1 MAISGQQNINIGQPN
16 SPANSDSLYTAFN
29 TIQDNFTQLFQAC
42 SPITSLVAGQGVQ
55 ISNTLPNSYAI
66 TNTGVISLVAGR
78 NVTITTLAGTPGSNG
93 TLIINSTGTGGNG
106 GGTVDS
112 VGITSNTLNVT
123 NSPITT
129 NGNIDVELLTVP
141 GVAGSYRS
149 ANITV
154 DSYGRITSVANGASS
169 GTVTSIALSAGNGIS
184 VGGSPITTSGT
195 ITVTNTGV
203 TSIVA
208 GTGITIN
215 QSNGAVTIN
224 STGGNGGGGTVTR
237 VAVNSNTL
245 VVSGS
250 PIVSSGTIEVD
261 LPANLTTNVLTANVS
276 NVASMI
282 GNQLQINAA
291 NSNVGVTVTT
301 AGATANSYGFVSKKS
316 RGTIAAPTIALTG
329 DTLLNVEAQA
339 YTQFTKYQSGGSFQ
353 VFSNGT
359 ATTGSSYV
367 PTIVSIN
374 STSNTAIEYNMTLDD
389 RGNLILPGRVSRHIY
404 SNVTN
409 PSTDITSRARG
420 TDSGNILTI
429 QNGDTIAR
437 DLTYGYTGNGTT
449 TIDDTTG
456 FSFSGGT
463 EFVVASLPTA
473 NGQFIPTNYIIKT
486 VNTSNTVINSTFTST
501 GNLNIVGTYIGSKL
515 QINTS
520 DSNSGATVSTASN
533 NANLYGYVAQKSR
546 GTTSAPLPTQVGDI
560 LLNVQGQGYT
570 SFNTYRPA
578 GYLKVASNGVP
589 TTANSFMP
597 SIVSLNSTSNTG
609 LDFTLS
615 LDDRGNVIVPG
626 RISRHMYSNVTS
638 PATDIVSRA
647 RGTDAGNV
655 AIIQVGDAI
664 QNSIYYGYTGNGTV
678 TVNGITGWAY
688 AGGTDAVMVGS
699 PTAGGNVPS
708 SFSIK
713 TVANNGSLLTSTFD
727 NNGDLTIPGEFIGN
741 VFAGNRF
748 AGNTLSVTGNAN
760 VGGLETTLTATAN
773 TTATVQATIPIIIN
787 GVAYKI
793 MLSQ

>member
-78 NVTITTLAGTPGSNG
+78 NVTITTLSGTPGSNG

-339 YTQFTKYQSGGSFQ
+339 YTQFTKYQSGGSFK

-389 RGNLILPGRVSRHIY
+389 RGNLILPGRVSRHMY
-404 SNVTN
+404 SNVAN

-420 TDSGNILTI
+420 TDAGNILTV
-429 QNGDTIAR
+429 QSGDTIAR
-437 DLTYGYTGNGTT
+437 DIMYGYTGNGST
-449 TIDDTTG
+449 TIDGVSG
-456 FSFSGGT
+456 FSYGGGA
-463 EFVVASLPTA
+463 EFVVSSLPTA

-486 VNTSNTVINSTFTST
+486 VNTSNVVINSTFTST
-501 GNLNIVGTYIGSKL
+501 GNLSIVGTYLGSKL
-515 QINTS
+515 QITTG

-533 NANLYGYVAQKSR
+533 DANLYGYVTQKAR
-546 GTTSAPLPTQVGDI
+546 GTATAPTAAQVGDT

-578 GYLKVASNGVP
+578 GYLKVVSNGAP
-589 TTANSFMP
+589 TTANSFVP

-609 LDFTLS
+609 VDFTLS

-626 RISRHMYSNVTS
+626 RISRHLYSNITNPTTEV
-638 PATDIVSRA
+638 VSRA
-647 RGTDAGNV
+647 RGADAANI
-655 AIIQVGDAI
+655 ATIQVGDTI
-664 QNSIYYGYTGNGTV
+664 EKTSYFGYTGNGTA
-678 TVNGITGWAY
+678 TIDDISGWSY
-688 AGGTDAVMVGS
+688 AGGTDSTMIAA
-699 PTAGGNVPS
+699 PTAGGNIPS
-708 SFSIK
+708 SFAVRTI
-713 TVANNGSLLTSTFD
+713 ANSGALLTSTFD
-727 NNGDLTIPGEFIGN
+727 NNGNLTIPGGF
-741 VFAGNRF
+741 V
-748 AGNTLSVTGNAN
+748 GNTISVNGNAN

-773 TTATVQATIPIIIN
+773 TTATVQATIPIVIN
-787 GVAYKI
+787 GITYKI
-793 MLSQ
+793 MLTL